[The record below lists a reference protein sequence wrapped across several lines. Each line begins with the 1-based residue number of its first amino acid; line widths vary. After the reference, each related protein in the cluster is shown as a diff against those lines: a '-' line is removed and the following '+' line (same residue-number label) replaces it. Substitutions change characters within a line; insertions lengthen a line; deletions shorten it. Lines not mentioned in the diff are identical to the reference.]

1 MPVFKTGAI
10 NRSATPPGRAKYSRC
25 RFVSGSGCC
34 CGSVRRVDIV
44 GRLVV
49 LRLHIE
55 RCTTLRFRHA

>member
-34 CGSVRRVDIV
+34 CGSVCRIGIV

-49 LRLHIE
+49 LRPRIE
-55 RCTTLRFRHA
+55 RSIALRFRHA